1 MRLRIVACLTALLLV
16 PVVAQARTMSAPAR
30 APSTIAKHH
39 MIAAANPYA
48 SRAGLEMLRKGGSAV
63 DAAIA
68 AQMVLTLV
76 EPESSGIGGGAFL
89 LLYDP
94 KHRRVTSFDGRET
107 APASATPEMFL
118 DAGGQPRGHMDAI
131 PGGLSVG
138 VPGDLAMLEMAH
150 QRYGKLKW
158 ATLFQP
164 AIALAERGFPVSR
177 KMASE
182 IAEFPEMAKM
192 PDIGRYLYHADG
204 TPLRQGEILKNP
216 ELAQTLR
223 TIAQGGAK
231 AFYSG
236 PIAQAIVDK
245 VQHAP
250 VNRGG
255 MTLAD
260 LAKYKAVERP
270 AVCGAYRVYRLCSMG
285 PPSSGGV
292 AVLQILG
299 MLERFPSSQLQ
310 PNSLSEV
317 HLVSEAERLAF
328 ADRAQYLGDPDAIH
342 VPVAGL
348 LDRGYLRTRS
358 LLIDPK
364 RDMGTAAPGT
374 PSMTHSPYAPQRT
387 PQLPGTS
394 HLSVVDDSGEVVSMT
409 TTVEFVFGSEMM
421 AKGFFLNNQLTDF
434 SFEPTRDG
442 KPVANAPA
450 PGKRPMSAMS
460 PTIVFGPDGK
470 FKIAAGSPGGP
481 MIITY
486 VAEALVGMLDGNL
499 SPEQAAGE
507 PHFANPYGPTILEQD
522 TSIDA
527 LAPQLTA
534 MGHTVVQRE
543 LGSGLHIIERVP
555 GGYIGGADPRRDGIA
570 LGD

>member
-1 MRLRIVACLTALLLV
+1 
-16 PVVAQARTMSAPAR
+16 
-30 APSTIAKHH
+30 
-39 MIAAANPYA
+39 
-48 SRAGLEMLRKGGSAV
+48 
-63 DAAIA
+63 
-68 AQMVLTLV
+68 
-76 EPESSGIGGGAFL
+76 
-89 LLYDP
+89 
-94 KHRRVTSFDGRET
+94 
-107 APASATPEMFL
+107 
-118 DAGGQPRGHMDAI
+118 
-131 PGGLSVG
+131 
-138 VPGDLAMLEMAH
+138 
-150 QRYGKLKW
+150 
-158 ATLFQP
+158 
-164 AIALAERGFPVSR
+164 
-177 KMASE
+177 
-182 IAEFPEMAKM
+182 
-192 PDIGRYLYHADG
+192 
-204 TPLRQGEILKNP
+204 
-216 ELAQTLR
+216 
-223 TIAQGGAK
+223 
-231 AFYSG
+231 
-236 PIAQAIVDK
+236 
-245 VQHAP
+245 
-250 VNRGG
+250 

-270 AVCGAYRVYRLCSMG
+270 PVCGTYRVYRLCSMG

-299 MLERFPSSQLQ
+299 ILERFPPVQLR
-310 PNSLSEV
+310 PDSLSEV

-342 VPVAGL
+342 VPLAGL
-348 LDRGYLRTRS
+348 LDRTYLRERS

-374 PSMTHSPYAPQRT
+374 PPLTRSPYAPQRT

-434 SFEPTRDG
+434 SFEPMRDG
-442 KPVANAPA
+442 RPVANAPA

-481 MIITY
+481 LIIPY

-499 SPEQAAGE
+499 VPQQAAAE
-507 PHFANPYGPTILEQD
+507 PHFANPNGPTILETG
-522 TSIDA
+522 TSVDA

-534 MGHTVVQRE
+534 MGHTVVE
-543 LGSGLHIIERVP
+543 HDLESGLHIIERVP

>member
-1 MRLRIVACLTALLLV
+1 MKFRLLAGICTAFLAIAS
-16 PVVAQARTMSAPAR
+16 AQARAPVA
-30 APSTIAKHH
+30 AHH

-94 KHRRVTSFDGRET
+94 KHHKVTSFDGRET
-107 APASATPEMFL
+107 APASATPGMFL
-118 DAGGQPRGHMDAI
+118 DASGKPRAHMDAI

-138 VPGDLAMLEMAH
+138 VPGDVAVLDLAH
-150 QRYGKLKW
+150 KRYGKLKW
-158 ATLFQP
+158 ATLFEP
-164 AIALAERGFPVSR
+164 AIRLAENGFPVSR
-177 KMASE
+177 KMAAE
-182 IAEFPEMAKM
+182 IREFPQMAKM
-192 PDIGRYLYHADG
+192 PDIRRYLYHADG
-204 TPLRQGEILKNP
+204 TPLRQGESMKNP

-223 TIAQGGAK
+223 MIARGGAQ
-231 AFYSG
+231 AFYTG
-236 PIAQAIVDK
+236 PIAQAIVGK
-245 VQHAP
+245 VQNAP

-270 AVCGAYRVYRLCSMG
+270 PVCGTYRLHRLCSMG

-299 MLERFPSSQLQ
+299 MLERFPSGQLK
-310 PNSLSEV
+310 PDTLSEV

-342 VPVAGL
+342 VPLAGL
-348 LDRGYLRTRS
+348 LDGNYLRERS

-374 PSMTHSPYAPQRT
+374 PPMTHSRYAPQRT

-394 HLSVVDDSGEVVSMT
+394 HLSVVDNAGEVVSMT

-421 AKGFFLNNQLTDF
+421 AKGFFLNNQLTVF
-434 SFEPTRDG
+434 SFEPMRDG

-460 PTIVFGPDGK
+460 PTIVFGPDGR

-481 MIITY
+481 LIITY
-486 VAEALVGMLDGNL
+486 VAEALIGMLDGDL
-499 SPEQAAGE
+499 SPQQAAGG
-507 PHFANPYGPTILEQD
+507 PHFANPNGPTLLETG

-527 LAPQLTA
+527 LAPELTA
-534 MGHTVVQRE
+534 MGHTVVE
-543 LGSGLHIIERVP
+543 HDLESGLHIIERVP